1 MITATP
7 AMRGSRPPVWA
18 GRRGA
23 GLWVAGLGAAIAL
36 GYLLPPE
43 TLLLM
48 AAGVLALVAVPALIT
63 PVMRLPSLGLGAL
76 LVASVL
82 MPLNLRRG
90 GTPISVCLFVAAGVC
105 ATALLRRWIRPPSTV
120 PLTRAER
127 AVAAF
132 LGVAAL
138 AFVVGQY
145 PWFPAPP
152 APMSAQLGG
161 LGLFLLSGGLLLS
174 VGREMRSLVQLER
187 LTWLFL
193 AASTLALVVIMVQP
207 LLPDLALLN
216 VVDATTVGSMFWT
229 WVVAMSASQALFNR
243 ELALPW
249 RVALAVLTLLTLAR
263 GLLLAFSWASG
274 WLPPLIAFGIVVFFR
289 FPRLS
294 VGVGLLSLVPLIL
307 LSSAAVAP
315 VAEEES
321 YSLMTRLEAVRVLWQ
336 VVERN
341 PWLGLGPANY
351 YHYTL
356 QFPILGWYVRFNSH
370 NQYLD
375 LVAQVGVAG
384 LLAFFW
390 VVAEVARLAWQ
401 LRARTSS
408 RFARAYSV
416 GVLAGLAGSLAAS
429 ALADWVVPF
438 VYNIGIPGF
447 RSSLLFWFFLGGTV
461 ALRRMVLAGTEPALA
476 PRTLRHA

>member
-7 AMRGSRPPVWA
+7 VMNAPRPSAWA
-18 GRRGA
+18 ARRGV
-23 GLWVAGLGAAIAL
+23 GLWLAAFGGAITL

-43 TLLLM
+43 TLLLL
-48 AAGVLALVAVPALIT
+48 AAGAVALVAVPALIT
-63 PVMRLPSLGLGAL
+63 PAVQLPSFGLGAL
-76 LVASVL
+76 LVAAVL

-90 GTPISVCLFVAAGVC
+90 GTPISLCLLVAAAVC
-105 ATALLRRWIRPPSTV
+105 ATALLRRWMSPPSTV

-132 LGVAAL
+132 LGVATL
-138 AFVVGQY
+138 AFGVGQY

-174 VGREMRSLVQLER
+174 VGRELRSLVQLER

-193 AASTLALVVIMVQP
+193 AASTVAVIAIMVQP
-207 LLPDLALLN
+207 LLPDVALLN
-216 VVDATTVGSMFWT
+216 LVDATTVGSMFWT

-249 RVALAVLTLLTLAR
+249 RVALAALTMLTLAR
-263 GLLLAFSWASG
+263 GLLMALSWASG
-274 WLPPLIAFGIVVFFR
+274 WLPPLVALGVVVFLR

-294 VGVGLLSLVPLIL
+294 VGVGLLSLAPLLL

-315 VAEEES
+315 VADEES

-375 LVAQVGVAG
+375 LVAQVGVVG

-390 VVAEVARLAWQ
+390 VVGEAARLAWQ
-401 LRARTSS
+401 LRALRSS

-416 GVLAGLAGSLAAS
+416 GVLGGLAGSLAAC

-447 RSSLLFWFFLGGTV
+447 RSSLIFWFFLGGAV
-461 ALRRMVLAGTEPALA
+461 ALRRMTLAGTEPALG
-476 PRTLRHA
+476 PRTLHHA